1 MESVPKMPLY
11 FQFLT
16 TPYAS
21 IAIQSKVNVIVLSRL
36 LGHAEAETTLK
47 YAHLGREDVC
57 QAASHVSGVLVKGM
71 RS

>member
-1 MESVPKMPLY
+1 M
-11 FQFLT
+11 
-16 TPYAS
+16 
-21 IAIQSKVNVIVLSRL
+21 IVLSRL